1 MQRAEEP
8 ALKKQKQD
16 AQEQSPAPKTQDP
29 ASVFSPQLMTPESRA
44 SLRTQYQQ
52 AQPYLHGVLREL
64 LPPETLAQVRD
75 EIVGNI
81 QATYKETD
89 LLKVFQTGDLGNLD
103 RLDAEAASKLPTLM
117 KLKSA
122 LYSETF
128 RGFVRDVTG
137 CGELS
142 DRTDCSCNVYAKGG
156 HLLCHD
162 DVIGTRRVSYIIYL
176 TDPEDPW
183 TPQDGG
189 NLELYP
195 LVEGSH
201 HTPAV
206 HPSVCHLP
214 TFNTMVMFTVLPGR
228 SFHAVQEVFASD
240 KPRMSISGWYH
251 GPAEPEGLQNAS
263 LQQLQRHEGQAGNKQ
278 QQQQQQEGQASNT
291 PEQQQQQQQGAQA
304 QPLSKGADLLAA
316 SQYLPF
322 GPQGDGAGAREPG
335 SSGQPS
341 TSGDTHHHL
350 SDDDLSFLIRY
361 MNPTYLSE
369 SAWSKIQGKFKED
382 GSVQLKGFL
391 KKSLADR
398 IGEAMAAEDAADKLG
413 AGKVPA
419 YEAGVHGG
427 WEPQGPPHKQRY
439 LAYKGEQQGRS
450 APTGGS
456 NPPSSGALL
465 AQVRDELFAS
475 PAFARFLNAI
485 TTITMIGQ
493 RGEVRRF
500 RPGLD
505 YTVAHYGIVT
515 QDPRLD
521 AVLCFVAERE
531 GDTTWDDGE
540 VGGFEAYLLADEEK
554 EGAAAE
560 EVYRQDTEESGVLN
574 VSAAFNSLNL
584 VLRDEGLMK
593 FVKYLSADAP
603 SSRWDIAMEYL
614 PEDDSDEEGDEG
626 QKAGEK
632 KTEGQH

>member
-1 MQRAEEP
+1 MQNAEEP

-16 AQEQSPAPKTQDP
+16 EQPGSNPAPDTTDP
-29 ASVFSPQLMTPESRA
+29 AYIFSPQLMSPQSRA

-64 LPPETLAQVRD
+64 LPPATLAQVRE
-75 EIVGNI
+75 EIVNNI

-89 LLKVFQTGDLGNLD
+89 LFKVFQTGDLGNLD
-103 RLDAEAASKLPTLM
+103 SLDAEAASKLPTLM

-128 RGFVRDVTG
+128 RGFVREVTG

-142 DRTDCSCNVYAKGG
+142 DKTDCSCNVYAKGG

-195 LVEGSH
+195 LVEGTH

-206 HPSVCHLP
+206 HPSICHLP
-214 TFNTMVMFTVLPGR
+214 TFNTMVMFTVLPGK

-251 GPAEPEGLQNAS
+251 APAEPEDLQNAS
-263 LQQLQRHEGQAGNKQ
+263 LQQLQQ
-278 QQQQQQEGQASNT
+278 QQ
-291 PEQQQQQQQGAQA
+291 AQA

-322 GPQGDGAGAREPG
+322 GPQGDGAGARELG

-341 TSGDTHHHL
+341 TSGDSHHHL
-350 SDDDLSFLIRY
+350 SDDDLSFLIRFI
-361 MNPTYLSE
+361 NPTYLSE
-369 SAWSKIQGKFKED
+369 NAWSKIQEKFKED

-391 KKSLADR
+391 KKSLADK
-398 IGEAMAAEDAADKLG
+398 IGEAMAVEDAADKLG

-427 WEPQGPPHKQRY
+427 WEPQGPSHKQRY
-439 LAYKGEQQGRS
+439 LAYKGEQQGGA
-450 APTGGS
+450 APS
-456 NPPSSGALL
+456 DNNPPSSGTLL
-465 AQVRDELFAS
+465 AQVRDELFTS

-521 AVLCFVAERE
+521 AVLCFVAEQE
-531 GDTTWDDGE
+531 GNTAWDDGE

-593 FVKYLSADAP
+593 FVKYLSAEAP
-603 SSRWDIAMEYL
+603 SSRWDVAMEYL
-614 PEDDSDEEGDEG
+614 PEDDSDDEGEEG
-626 QKAGEK
+626 QKAEEK
-632 KTEGQH
+632 KAEGQHQ